1 MFAVEAVWRVCL
13 LAASHCVT
21 LLACS
26 HTLSC
31 KSIHPV
37 MRTTV
42 ASFLVL
48 RHIVATDAWM
58 CVFVM
63 CAYCGALRAA
73 RRSVCSLFRYHIVEE
88 QQKKATAVILL
99 PHGARINVLQHD
111 LTLA

>member
-1 MFAVEAVWRVCL
+1 MCLPHKSDFDLFFVSMFSVEAVWRVCL

-26 HTLSC
+26 HTLAC

-37 MRTTV
+37 VRTTV

-63 CAYCGALRAA
+63 CVYCGALRAA
-73 RRSVCSLFRYHIVEE
+73 LRSVCSLFRY
-88 QQKKATAVILL
+88 Q
-99 PHGARINVLQHD
+99 
-111 LTLA
+111 